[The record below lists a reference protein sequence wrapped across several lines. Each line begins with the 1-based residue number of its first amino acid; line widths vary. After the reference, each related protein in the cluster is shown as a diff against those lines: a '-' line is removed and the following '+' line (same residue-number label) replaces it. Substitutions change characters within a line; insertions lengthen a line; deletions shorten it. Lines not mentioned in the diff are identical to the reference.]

1 MFRLRVKTKEMAE
14 ELKDALDEAAAGAV
28 GGDN

>member
-14 ELKDALDEAAAGAV
+14 EMEKALKDAAAGDA
-28 GGDN
+28 